1 MVVALTKTGLLPDAR
16 RRGWWAILL
25 AVLGVAAVMLM
36 RPTVSPPLY
45 DGIGFPDEPYRWV
58 EPPPGW
64 GKTPAWT
71 PAKATGTVEAD
82 GTVPT
87 LKGLSAEQG
96 AQIAFQIESGAL
108 VVPKGAKSLD
118 AQAVA
123 VPNPPE
129 KPAQGALAS
138 NVYELT
144 VKADKPGALTLA
156 PGRTAIINMRSEKA
170 SNEAVVL
177 EMYDKGTWTQ
187 VATARVG
194 TDIYAAELP
203 ALGQFALVRLPAG
216 VQPTVKVE
224 SNNGFATPAV
234 PEGGAQT
241 TESNNT
247 VLFVA
252 AGGMVLLLLGGLV
265 LARKRMSAAAR

>member
-108 VVPKGAKSLD
+108 VLPKGAKTLD
-118 AQAVA
+118 AEAVA
-123 VPNPPE
+123 VPNPAE
-129 KPAQGALAS
+129 KPSGTFAS
-138 NVYELT
+138 NVYTLT
-144 VKADKPGALTLA
+144 VKADKPGALALA
-156 PGRTAIINMRSEKA
+156 PGRTAIVNMRSEKA
-170 SNEAVVL
+170 SNDAVVL
-177 EMYDKGTWTQ
+177 EMYENGTWSQ

-194 TDIYAAELP
+194 TDIYASELP
-203 ALGQFALVRLPAG
+203 ALGTFALVRLPAG
-216 VQPTVKVE
+216 VQPSVKVQ
-224 SNNGFATPAV
+224 SNNGFATPAA
-234 PEGGAQT
+234 PNGGAQT

-265 LARKRMSAAAR
+265 LARKRMSAG